1 MLHPRASECAGFF
14 DDASFI
20 KKTPEIGQLIH
31 NAWCVVQACA
41 KMTTTLRSV
50 RHAACVALV
59 LGLVTC
65 SAETPADAAD
75 RLSKDGESV
84 TQQSGVDPD
93 ISAELVLKDLML
105 WMRDNH
111 GLAPL
116 LHPENSEWLER
127 FAPRGPSGE
136 RTVALSFALRSALS
150 REIEKAAMLQEGF
163 GASSPGKTAEA
174 RPEESSCVAERED
187 TTREME
193 DLRRA
198 LSSARAEADERQ
210 RALEEELREKKRAH
224 DEVRALYEAS
234 LLAARDVEER
244 SAADPMQD
252 VDAESG
258 SEINPVAAVLEEDG
272 DAVDPEP
279 PVEEADAVEP
289 ESMVETTDGFD
300 PEPMVETTDGFDP
313 GPKVETTDAVDP
325 EPMVET
331 IDAVDPEPMVEK
343 TDGFEPEPMV
353 ETIDAVEPEPMVET
367 IDAVD
372 PEPPADASDAVE
384 PDDPTPY
391 FSPPDEPTPGTDV
404 GTDENTWRR
413 IVGGVHAVATKTVAA
428 VYPVFEWLAR
438 LIMRSSLGV
447 KLSQALDAAASK
459 LEMTASAVDAYL
471 GTSLAYPSAR
481 FRTAVEGSLAVF
493 TLAALL
499 TARWIARA
507 WYDWTFKQRVTPKDA
522 SRRTRLEGTDA
533 PRGGTEVERSD
544 GGGPVA
550 GARGYHSSA
559 TLRHRPHPT
568 PTAVPTPHG
577 PTPTAVPMHRVP
589 TRHVP
594 TPQAPTQWRA
604 MPTENAPPPRAAFP
618 PGPASDA
625 RFRASGP
632 PPVQMRRGPPP
643 RVNPVFTPHG

>member
-1 MLHPRASECAGFF
+1 
-14 DDASFI
+14 
-20 KKTPEIGQLIH
+20 
-31 NAWCVVQACA
+31 
-41 KMTTTLRSV
+41 MTTTLRSV
-50 RHAACVALV
+50 RHAACVVLV

-84 TQQSGVDPD
+84 TPQSGVGPD

-116 LHPENSEWLER
+116 LHPENSEWLEH

-234 LLAARDVEER
+234 LLAARDAQER
-244 SAADPMQD
+244 SAADPVQD

-258 SEINPVAAVLEEDG
+258 SEINPVAAMLEEDG
-272 DAVDPEP
+272 DAVDFEPPVAEADAVDFEPPVAEADAVGFEPPVAEADAVDFEP
-279 PVEEADAVEP
+279 PVEEADAVGFEP
-289 ESMVETTDGFD
+289 PVEEADAVD
-300 PEPMVETTDGFDP
+300 PEPMVETTDGF
-313 GPKVETTDAVDP
+313 
-325 EPMVET
+325 
-331 IDAVDPEPMVEK
+331 
-343 TDGFEPEPMV
+343 EPESMA
-353 ETIDAVEPEPMVET
+353 ETF
-367 IDAVD
+367 DAVD

-384 PDDPTPY
+384 PDDPTTH

-404 GTDENTWRR
+404 GTDESTLRR

-438 LIMRSSLGV
+438 WIMRSSLGV
-447 KLSQALDAAASK
+447 KLSQALDAAAAK

-471 GTSLAYPSAR
+471 GTSLAYPGAR

-499 TARWIARA
+499 TTRWIARA

-568 PTAVPTPHG
+568 PTAVTTPHG

-589 TRHVP
+589 THRVP

-618 PGPASDA
+618 PGPASDT

-643 RVNPVFTPHG
+643 RVNPVFTPHAS

>member
-1 MLHPRASECAGFF
+1 
-14 DDASFI
+14 
-20 KKTPEIGQLIH
+20 
-31 NAWCVVQACA
+31 
-41 KMTTTLRSV
+41 MTTTLRSV

-111 GLAPL
+111 DLAPL

-234 LLAARDVEER
+234 LLAARDAEER

-300 PEPMVETTDGFDP
+300 PEPMVETTD
-313 GPKVETTDAVDP
+313 AVD
-325 EPMVET
+325 
-331 IDAVDPEPMVEK
+331 
-343 TDGFEPEPMV
+343 
-353 ETIDAVEPEPMVET
+353 PEPMVET

-438 LIMRSSLGV
+438 LMMRSSLGV

>member
-234 LLAARDVEER
+234 LLAARDAEER

-300 PEPMVETTDGFDP
+300 PEPMVETTD
-313 GPKVETTDAVDP
+313 AVD
-325 EPMVET
+325 
-331 IDAVDPEPMVEK
+331 
-343 TDGFEPEPMV
+343 PEPMV

-438 LIMRSSLGV
+438 LMMRSSLGV

>member
-1 MLHPRASECAGFF
+1 
-14 DDASFI
+14 
-20 KKTPEIGQLIH
+20 
-31 NAWCVVQACA
+31 
-41 KMTTTLRSV
+41 MTTTLRSV

-111 GLAPL
+111 DLAPL

-313 GPKVETTDAVDP
+313 GPMVETTDAVD
-325 EPMVET
+325 
-331 IDAVDPEPMVEK
+331 
-343 TDGFEPEPMV
+343 
-353 ETIDAVEPEPMVET
+353 PEPMVET

>member
-1 MLHPRASECAGFF
+1 
-14 DDASFI
+14 
-20 KKTPEIGQLIH
+20 
-31 NAWCVVQACA
+31 
-41 KMTTTLRSV
+41 MTTTLRSV

-111 GLAPL
+111 DLAPL

-300 PEPMVETTDGFDP
+300 PGPM
-313 GPKVETTDAVDP
+313 VETTDAVD
-325 EPMVET
+325 
-331 IDAVDPEPMVEK
+331 
-343 TDGFEPEPMV
+343 PEPMV

-438 LIMRSSLGV
+438 LMMRSSLGV
-447 KLSQALDAAASK
+447 KLSRALDAAASK

-499 TARWIARA
+499 TTRWIARA

>member
-1 MLHPRASECAGFF
+1 
-14 DDASFI
+14 
-20 KKTPEIGQLIH
+20 
-31 NAWCVVQACA
+31 
-41 KMTTTLRSV
+41 MTTTLRSV
-50 RHAACVALV
+50 RHAACVVLV

-84 TQQSGVDPD
+84 TPQSGVGPD

-116 LHPENSEWLER
+116 LHPENSEWLEH

-198 LSSARAEADERQ
+198 LSSARAEANERQ

-234 LLAARDVEER
+234 LLAARDAQER
-244 SAADPMQD
+244 SAADPVQD

-258 SEINPVAAVLEEDG
+258 SEINPIAATLEEDG

-279 PVEEADAVEP
+279 PVEEADAVGFEP
-289 ESMVETTDGFD
+289 PVAEADAVD
-300 PEPMVETTDGFDP
+300 PEPMVETTDGF
-313 GPKVETTDAVDP
+313 
-325 EPMVET
+325 
-331 IDAVDPEPMVEK
+331 
-343 TDGFEPEPMV
+343 EPESMA
-353 ETIDAVEPEPMVET
+353 ETF
-367 IDAVD
+367 DAVD
-372 PEPPADASDAVE
+372 PEPPADASHAVE
-384 PDDPTPY
+384 PDDPTTH

-404 GTDENTWRR
+404 GTDESTLRR

-438 LIMRSSLGV
+438 WIMRSSLGV
-447 KLSQALDAAASK
+447 KLSQALDAAAAK

-471 GTSLAYPSAR
+471 GTSLAYPGAR

-499 TARWIARA
+499 TTRWIARA

-589 TRHVP
+589 THHVP

>member
-1 MLHPRASECAGFF
+1 
-14 DDASFI
+14 
-20 KKTPEIGQLIH
+20 
-31 NAWCVVQACA
+31 
-41 KMTTTLRSV
+41 MTTTLRSV

-84 TQQSGVDPD
+84 TPQSGVGPD

-116 LHPENSEWLER
+116 LHPENSEWLEH

-234 LLAARDVEER
+234 LLAARDAQER
-244 SAADPMQD
+244 SAADPVQD

-258 SEINPVAAVLEEDG
+258 SEINPVAAMLEEDG
-272 DAVDPEP
+272 DAVDFEPPVAEADAVDFEPPVAEADAVDFEP
-279 PVEEADAVEP
+279 PVEEADAV
-289 ESMVETTDGFD
+289 D
-300 PEPMVETTDGFDP
+300 PEPMVETTDGF
-313 GPKVETTDAVDP
+313 
-325 EPMVET
+325 
-331 IDAVDPEPMVEK
+331 
-343 TDGFEPEPMV
+343 EPESMA
-353 ETIDAVEPEPMVET
+353 ETF
-367 IDAVD
+367 DAVD

-384 PDDPTPY
+384 PDDPTTH

-438 LIMRSSLGV
+438 WIMRSSLGV
-447 KLSQALDAAASK
+447 KLSQALDAAAAK

-471 GTSLAYPSAR
+471 GTSLAYPGAR

-568 PTAVPTPHG
+568 PTAVTTPHG

-589 TRHVP
+589 THHVP

-618 PGPASDA
+618 PGPASDS

-643 RVNPVFTPHG
+643 RVNPVFTPHAS

>member
-1 MLHPRASECAGFF
+1 
-14 DDASFI
+14 
-20 KKTPEIGQLIH
+20 
-31 NAWCVVQACA
+31 
-41 KMTTTLRSV
+41 MTTTLRSV
-50 RHAACVALV
+50 RHAACVVLV

-84 TQQSGVDPD
+84 TPQSGVGPD

-116 LHPENSEWLER
+116 LHPENSEWLEH

-234 LLAARDVEER
+234 LLAARDAQER
-244 SAADPMQD
+244 SAADPVQD

-258 SEINPVAAVLEEDG
+258 SEINPVAAMLEEDG
-272 DAVDPEP
+272 DAVDFEPPVAEADAVDFEPPVAEADAVDFEPPVAEADAVDFEP
-279 PVEEADAVEP
+279 PVEEADAVDFEP
-289 ESMVETTDGFD
+289 PVEEADAVDFEPPVEEADAVD
-300 PEPMVETTDGFDP
+300 PEPMVETTDGF
-313 GPKVETTDAVDP
+313 
-325 EPMVET
+325 
-331 IDAVDPEPMVEK
+331 
-343 TDGFEPEPMV
+343 EPESMA
-353 ETIDAVEPEPMVET
+353 ETF
-367 IDAVD
+367 DAVD

-384 PDDPTPY
+384 PDDPTTH

-404 GTDENTWRR
+404 GTDESTLRR

-438 LIMRSSLGV
+438 WIMRSSLGV
-447 KLSQALDAAASK
+447 KLSQALDAAAAK

-471 GTSLAYPSAR
+471 GTSLAYPGAR

-499 TARWIARA
+499 TTRWIARA
-507 WYDWTFKQRVTPKDA
+507 WYDWTFKQRVAPKDA

-568 PTAVPTPHG
+568 PTAVTTPHG

-589 TRHVP
+589 THHVP

-618 PGPASDA
+618 PGPASDT

-643 RVNPVFTPHG
+643 RVNPVFTPHAS

>member
-1 MLHPRASECAGFF
+1 
-14 DDASFI
+14 
-20 KKTPEIGQLIH
+20 
-31 NAWCVVQACA
+31 
-41 KMTTTLRSV
+41 
-50 RHAACVALV
+50 
-59 LGLVTC
+59 
-65 SAETPADAAD
+65 
-75 RLSKDGESV
+75 
-84 TQQSGVDPD
+84 
-93 ISAELVLKDLML
+93 
-105 WMRDNH
+105 
-111 GLAPL
+111 
-116 LHPENSEWLER
+116 
-127 FAPRGPSGE
+127 
-136 RTVALSFALRSALS
+136 
-150 REIEKAAMLQEGF
+150 
-163 GASSPGKTAEA
+163 
-174 RPEESSCVAERED
+174 
-187 TTREME
+187 
-193 DLRRA
+193 
-198 LSSARAEADERQ
+198 
-210 RALEEELREKKRAH
+210 
-224 DEVRALYEAS
+224 
-234 LLAARDVEER
+234 
-244 SAADPMQD
+244 
-252 VDAESG
+252 
-258 SEINPVAAVLEEDG
+258 
-272 DAVDPEP
+272 
-279 PVEEADAVEP
+279 
-289 ESMVETTDGFD
+289 
-300 PEPMVETTDGFDP
+300 
-313 GPKVETTDAVDP
+313 
-325 EPMVET
+325 
-331 IDAVDPEPMVEK
+331 
-343 TDGFEPEPMV
+343 MV

-391 FSPPDEPTPGTDV
+391 FSPPDEPTPETDV

-604 MPTENAPPPRAAFP
+604 MPTENAPPPRVAFP

>member
-1 MLHPRASECAGFF
+1 
-14 DDASFI
+14 
-20 KKTPEIGQLIH
+20 
-31 NAWCVVQACA
+31 
-41 KMTTTLRSV
+41 MTTTLRSV
-50 RHAACVALV
+50 RHAACVVLV

-84 TQQSGVDPD
+84 TPQSGVGPD

-116 LHPENSEWLER
+116 LHPENSEWLEH

-234 LLAARDVEER
+234 LLAARDAQER
-244 SAADPMQD
+244 SAADPVQD

-258 SEINPVAAVLEEDG
+258 SEINPVAAMLEEDG
-272 DAVDPEP
+272 DAVDFEPPVAEADAVDFEP
-279 PVEEADAVEP
+279 PVEEADAV
-289 ESMVETTDGFD
+289 D
-300 PEPMVETTDGFDP
+300 PEPMVETTDGF
-313 GPKVETTDAVDP
+313 
-325 EPMVET
+325 
-331 IDAVDPEPMVEK
+331 
-343 TDGFEPEPMV
+343 EPESMA
-353 ETIDAVEPEPMVET
+353 ETF
-367 IDAVD
+367 DAVD

-384 PDDPTPY
+384 PDDPTTH

-404 GTDENTWRR
+404 GTDESTLRR

-438 LIMRSSLGV
+438 WIMRSSLGV
-447 KLSQALDAAASK
+447 KLSQALDAAAAK

-471 GTSLAYPSAR
+471 GTSLAYPGAR

-499 TARWIARA
+499 TTRWIARA

-544 GGGPVA
+544 SGGPVA

-568 PTAVPTPHG
+568 PTAVTTPHG

-589 TRHVP
+589 THRVP

-618 PGPASDA
+618 PGPASDT

-643 RVNPVFTPHG
+643 RVNPVFTPHAS

>member
-1 MLHPRASECAGFF
+1 
-14 DDASFI
+14 
-20 KKTPEIGQLIH
+20 
-31 NAWCVVQACA
+31 
-41 KMTTTLRSV
+41 MTTTLRSV
-50 RHAACVALV
+50 RHAACVVLV

-111 GLAPL
+111 DLAPL

-234 LLAARDVEER
+234 LLAARDAEER
-244 SAADPMQD
+244 SAADPVQD

-258 SEINPVAAVLEEDG
+258 SEINPVAEVLEEDG

-279 PVEEADAVEP
+279 PVAEAGAV
-289 ESMVETTDGFD
+289 D
-300 PEPMVETTDGFDP
+300 PEPMVETTDGF
-313 GPKVETTDAVDP
+313 
-325 EPMVET
+325 
-331 IDAVDPEPMVEK
+331 
-343 TDGFEPEPMV
+343 EPESM
-353 ETIDAVEPEPMVET
+353 AET

-384 PDDPTPY
+384 PDDPTPH

-404 GTDENTWRR
+404 GTDESTLRR
-413 IVGGVHAVATKTVAA
+413 IVGGVHAVAMKTVAA
-428 VYPVFEWLAR
+428 VYSVFEWLAHW
-438 LIMRSSLGV
+438 IMRSSLGMR
-447 KLSQALDAAASK
+447 LSQALDAAASK

-643 RVNPVFTPHG
+643 RVKPVFTPHAS

>member
-1 MLHPRASECAGFF
+1 
-14 DDASFI
+14 
-20 KKTPEIGQLIH
+20 
-31 NAWCVVQACA
+31 
-41 KMTTTLRSV
+41 MTTTLRSV

-234 LLAARDVEER
+234 LLAARDAEER

-300 PEPMVETTDGFDP
+300 PEPMVETTD
-313 GPKVETTDAVDP
+313 AVD
-325 EPMVET
+325 
-331 IDAVDPEPMVEK
+331 
-343 TDGFEPEPMV
+343 PEPMV

>member
-1 MLHPRASECAGFF
+1 
-14 DDASFI
+14 
-20 KKTPEIGQLIH
+20 
-31 NAWCVVQACA
+31 
-41 KMTTTLRSV
+41 MTTTLRSV
-50 RHAACVALV
+50 RHAACVVLV

-84 TQQSGVDPD
+84 TPQSGVGPD

-116 LHPENSEWLER
+116 LHPENSEWLEH

-234 LLAARDVEER
+234 LLAARDAQER
-244 SAADPMQD
+244 SAADPVQD

-258 SEINPVAAVLEEDG
+258 SEINPVAAMLEEDG
-272 DAVDPEP
+272 DAVDFEPPVAEADAVDFEP
-279 PVEEADAVEP
+279 PVEEADAVGFEP
-289 ESMVETTDGFD
+289 PVEEADAVD
-300 PEPMVETTDGFDP
+300 PEPMVETTDGF
-313 GPKVETTDAVDP
+313 
-325 EPMVET
+325 
-331 IDAVDPEPMVEK
+331 
-343 TDGFEPEPMV
+343 EPESMA
-353 ETIDAVEPEPMVET
+353 ETF
-367 IDAVD
+367 DAVD

-384 PDDPTPY
+384 PDDPTTH

-404 GTDENTWRR
+404 GTDESTLRR

-438 LIMRSSLGV
+438 WIMRSSLGV
-447 KLSQALDAAASK
+447 KLSQALDAAAAK

-471 GTSLAYPSAR
+471 GTSLAYPGAR

-499 TARWIARA
+499 TTRWIARA

-544 GGGPVA
+544 SGGPVA

-568 PTAVPTPHG
+568 PTAVTTPHG

-589 TRHVP
+589 THRVP

-618 PGPASDA
+618 PGPASDT

-643 RVNPVFTPHG
+643 RVNPVFTPHAS

>member
-1 MLHPRASECAGFF
+1 
-14 DDASFI
+14 
-20 KKTPEIGQLIH
+20 
-31 NAWCVVQACA
+31 
-41 KMTTTLRSV
+41 MTTTLRSV
-50 RHAACVALV
+50 RHAACVVLV

-84 TQQSGVDPD
+84 TPQSGVGPD

-174 RPEESSCVAERED
+174 RPEESNCVAERED
-187 TTREME
+187 TSREME

-234 LLAARDVEER
+234 LLAARDAQER
-244 SAADPMQD
+244 SAADPVQD

-258 SEINPVAAVLEEDG
+258 SEINPVAEVLEEDG

-279 PVEEADAVEP
+279 PVAEAGAV
-289 ESMVETTDGFD
+289 D
-300 PEPMVETTDGFDP
+300 PEPMVETTDGF
-313 GPKVETTDAVDP
+313 
-325 EPMVET
+325 
-331 IDAVDPEPMVEK
+331 
-343 TDGFEPEPMV
+343 EPESM
-353 ETIDAVEPEPMVET
+353 AET

-384 PDDPTPY
+384 PDDPTPH

-404 GTDENTWRR
+404 GTDESTLRR

-438 LIMRSSLGV
+438 WIMRSSLGV
-447 KLSQALDAAASK
+447 KLSQALDAAAAK

-471 GTSLAYPSAR
+471 GTSLAYPGAR

-499 TARWIARA
+499 TTRWIARA

-577 PTPTAVPMHRVP
+577 PMPTAVPMHRVP
-589 TRHVP
+589 THHVP

-643 RVNPVFTPHG
+643 RVNPVFTPHAS

>member
-1 MLHPRASECAGFF
+1 MVL
-14 DDASFI
+14 
-20 KKTPEIGQLIH
+20 
-31 NAWCVVQACA
+31 VQACA

-50 RHAACVALV
+50 RHAACVVLV

-84 TQQSGVDPD
+84 TPQSGVGPD

-111 GLAPL
+111 GLTPL

-174 RPEESSCVAERED
+174 RPEESNCVAERED
-187 TTREME
+187 TSREME

-234 LLAARDVEER
+234 LLAARDAQER
-244 SAADPMQD
+244 SAADPVQD

-258 SEINPVAAVLEEDG
+258 SEINPVAEVLEEDG

-279 PVEEADAVEP
+279 PVEEADAV
-289 ESMVETTDGFD
+289 D
-300 PEPMVETTDGFDP
+300 PEPMVETTDGF
-313 GPKVETTDAVDP
+313 
-325 EPMVET
+325 
-331 IDAVDPEPMVEK
+331 
-343 TDGFEPEPMV
+343 EPESMA
-353 ETIDAVEPEPMVET
+353 ETF
-367 IDAVD
+367 DAVD

-384 PDDPTPY
+384 PDDPTTH

-404 GTDENTWRR
+404 GTDESTLRR
-413 IVGGVHAVATKTVAA
+413 IVGGVHAVAMKTVAA
-428 VYPVFEWLAR
+428 VYSVFEWLAHW
-438 LIMRSSLGV
+438 IMRSSLGMR
-447 KLSQALDAAASK
+447 LSQALDAAASK

-471 GTSLAYPSAR
+471 GTSLASPGAR

-499 TARWIARA
+499 TTRWIARA

-568 PTAVPTPHG
+568 PTAVTTPHG

-589 TRHVP
+589 THHVP

-643 RVNPVFTPHG
+643 RVNPVFTPHAS

>member
-1 MLHPRASECAGFF
+1 
-14 DDASFI
+14 
-20 KKTPEIGQLIH
+20 
-31 NAWCVVQACA
+31 
-41 KMTTTLRSV
+41 MTTTLRSV
-50 RHAACVALV
+50 RHAACVVLV

-84 TQQSGVDPD
+84 TPQSGVGPD

-116 LHPENSEWLER
+116 LHPENSEWLEH

-234 LLAARDVEER
+234 LLAARDAQER
-244 SAADPMQD
+244 SAADPVQD

-258 SEINPVAAVLEEDG
+258 SEINPVAAMLEEDG
-272 DAVDPEP
+272 DAVDFEPPVAEADAVDFEPPVAEADAVDFEPPVAEADAVDFEP
-279 PVEEADAVEP
+279 PVEEADAVDFEP
-289 ESMVETTDGFD
+289 PVEEADAVDFEPPVEEADAVD
-300 PEPMVETTDGFDP
+300 PEPMVETTDGF
-313 GPKVETTDAVDP
+313 
-325 EPMVET
+325 
-331 IDAVDPEPMVEK
+331 
-343 TDGFEPEPMV
+343 EPESMA
-353 ETIDAVEPEPMVET
+353 ETF
-367 IDAVD
+367 DAVD

-384 PDDPTPY
+384 PDDPTTH

-404 GTDENTWRR
+404 GTDESTLRR

-438 LIMRSSLGV
+438 WIMRSSLGV
-447 KLSQALDAAASK
+447 KLSQALDAAAAK

-471 GTSLAYPSAR
+471 GTSLAYPGAR

-499 TARWIARA
+499 TTRWIARA

-568 PTAVPTPHG
+568 PTAVTTPHG

-589 TRHVP
+589 THRVP

-618 PGPASDA
+618 PGPASDT

-643 RVNPVFTPHG
+643 RVNPVFTPHAS

>member
-1 MLHPRASECAGFF
+1 
-14 DDASFI
+14 
-20 KKTPEIGQLIH
+20 
-31 NAWCVVQACA
+31 
-41 KMTTTLRSV
+41 MTTTLRSV

-111 GLAPL
+111 DLAPL

-234 LLAARDVEER
+234 LLAARDAEER

-300 PEPMVETTDGFDP
+300 PEPMVETTD
-313 GPKVETTDAVDP
+313 AVD
-325 EPMVET
+325 
-331 IDAVDPEPMVEK
+331 
-343 TDGFEPEPMV
+343 PEPMV

-447 KLSQALDAAASK
+447 KLSRALDAAASK

>member
-1 MLHPRASECAGFF
+1 MA
-14 DDASFI
+14 
-20 KKTPEIGQLIH
+20 
-31 NAWCVVQACA
+31 
-41 KMTTTLRSV
+41 TLSIPSR
-50 RHAACVALV
+50 
-59 LGLVTC
+59 
-65 SAETPADAAD
+65 
-75 RLSKDGESV
+75 RLK
-84 TQQSGVDPD
+84 
-93 ISAELVLKDLML
+93 
-105 WMRDNH
+105 R
-111 GLAPL
+111 
-116 LHPENSEWLER
+116 
-127 FAPRGPSGE
+127 
-136 RTVALSFALRSALS
+136 RTL
-150 REIEKAAMLQEGF
+150 
-163 GASSPGKTAEA
+163 SSPS
-174 RPEESSCVAERED
+174 RWS
-187 TTREME
+187 
-193 DLRRA
+193 
-198 LSSARAEADERQ
+198 
-210 RALEEELREKKRAH
+210 KR
-224 DEVRALYEAS
+224 
-234 LLAARDVEER
+234 
-244 SAADPMQD
+244 
-252 VDAESG
+252 
-258 SEINPVAAVLEEDG
+258 
-272 DAVDPEP
+272 
-279 PVEEADAVEP
+279 
-289 ESMVETTDGFD
+289 TDGFD

-313 GPKVETTDAVDP
+313 GPMVETTDAVDPEPMIETIDAVDP

-331 IDAVDPEPMVEK
+331 IDAVEPEPMVEK

-391 FSPPDEPTPGTDV
+391 FSPPDEPTPETDV

-499 TARWIARA
+499 TARWIARVVRLDVQA
-507 WYDWTFKQRVTPKDA
+507 AGHAEGREPKDA
-522 SRRTRLEGTDA
+522 ARGTDA

-604 MPTENAPPPRAAFP
+604 MPTENAPPPRVAFP

-632 PPVQMRRGPPP
+632 PPVQMRRGPPAREP
-643 RVNPVFTPHG
+643 RVYASRLMNEGASLKSARKQ

>member
-1 MLHPRASECAGFF
+1 
-14 DDASFI
+14 
-20 KKTPEIGQLIH
+20 
-31 NAWCVVQACA
+31 
-41 KMTTTLRSV
+41 MTTTLRSV

-84 TQQSGVDPD
+84 TPQSGVGPD

-116 LHPENSEWLER
+116 LHPENSEWLEH

-234 LLAARDVEER
+234 LLAARDAEER

-279 PVEEADAVEP
+279 PVAEADAVDFEPPVEEADAVGFEP
-289 ESMVETTDGFD
+289 PVAEADAVD
-300 PEPMVETTDGFDP
+300 PEPMVETTDGF
-313 GPKVETTDAVDP
+313 
-325 EPMVET
+325 
-331 IDAVDPEPMVEK
+331 
-343 TDGFEPEPMV
+343 EPESMA
-353 ETIDAVEPEPMVET
+353 ETF
-367 IDAVD
+367 DAVD

-384 PDDPTPY
+384 PDDPTTH

-404 GTDENTWRR
+404 GTDESTLRR

-438 LIMRSSLGV
+438 WIMRSSLGV
-447 KLSQALDAAASK
+447 KLSQALDAVASK

-471 GTSLAYPSAR
+471 GTSLAYPGAR

-499 TARWIARA
+499 TTRWIARA

-568 PTAVPTPHG
+568 PTAVTTPHG

-589 TRHVP
+589 THHVP

-618 PGPASDA
+618 PGPASDS

-643 RVNPVFTPHG
+643 RVNPVFTPHAS

>member
-234 LLAARDVEER
+234 LLAARDAEER

-300 PEPMVETTDGFDP
+300 PG
-313 GPKVETTDAVDP
+313 
-325 EPMVET
+325 PMVET
-331 IDAVDPEPMVEK
+331 IDAVEPEPMVEK

-438 LIMRSSLGV
+438 LMMRSSLGV
-447 KLSQALDAAASK
+447 KLSQALDAVASK

>member
-1 MLHPRASECAGFF
+1 
-14 DDASFI
+14 
-20 KKTPEIGQLIH
+20 
-31 NAWCVVQACA
+31 
-41 KMTTTLRSV
+41 MTTTLRSV

-116 LHPENSEWLER
+116 LHPENSEWLEH

-234 LLAARDVEER
+234 LLAARDAQER
-244 SAADPMQD
+244 SAADPVQD

-258 SEINPVAAVLEEDG
+258 SEINPVAAMLEEDG
-272 DAVDPEP
+272 DAVDFEPPVAEADAVDFEP
-279 PVEEADAVEP
+279 PVEEADAVGFEP
-289 ESMVETTDGFD
+289 PVAEADAVD
-300 PEPMVETTDGFDP
+300 PEPMVETTDGF
-313 GPKVETTDAVDP
+313 
-325 EPMVET
+325 
-331 IDAVDPEPMVEK
+331 
-343 TDGFEPEPMV
+343 EPESMA
-353 ETIDAVEPEPMVET
+353 ETF
-367 IDAVD
+367 DAVD

-384 PDDPTPY
+384 PDDPTTH

-404 GTDENTWRR
+404 GTDESTLRR

-438 LIMRSSLGV
+438 WIMRSSLGV
-447 KLSQALDAAASK
+447 KLSQALDAAAAK

-550 GARGYHSSA
+550 GARGYRSSA

-568 PTAVPTPHG
+568 PTAVTTPHG

-589 TRHVP
+589 THHVP

-618 PGPASDA
+618 PGPASDS

-643 RVNPVFTPHG
+643 RVNPVFTPHAS

>member
-1 MLHPRASECAGFF
+1 
-14 DDASFI
+14 
-20 KKTPEIGQLIH
+20 
-31 NAWCVVQACA
+31 
-41 KMTTTLRSV
+41 MTTTLRSV
-50 RHAACVALV
+50 RHAACVVLV

-84 TQQSGVDPD
+84 TPQSGVDPD

-111 GLAPL
+111 GLTPL
-116 LHPENSEWLER
+116 LHPENSEWLEH

-234 LLAARDVEER
+234 LLAARDAEER
-244 SAADPMQD
+244 SAADPVQD

-258 SEINPVAAVLEEDG
+258 SEINPVAEVLEEDG

-279 PVEEADAVEP
+279 PVAEAGAV
-289 ESMVETTDGFD
+289 D
-300 PEPMVETTDGFDP
+300 PEPMVETTDGF
-313 GPKVETTDAVDP
+313 
-325 EPMVET
+325 
-331 IDAVDPEPMVEK
+331 
-343 TDGFEPEPMV
+343 EPESM
-353 ETIDAVEPEPMVET
+353 AET

-384 PDDPTPY
+384 PDDPTPH

-404 GTDENTWRR
+404 GTDESTLRR
-413 IVGGVHAVATKTVAA
+413 IVGGVHAVAMKTVAA
-428 VYPVFEWLAR
+428 VYSVFEWLAHW
-438 LIMRSSLGV
+438 IMRSSLGMR
-447 KLSQALDAAASK
+447 LSQALDAAASK

-471 GTSLAYPSAR
+471 GTSLAYPGAR

-499 TARWIARA
+499 TTRWIARA

-568 PTAVPTPHG
+568 PTAVTTPHG

-589 TRHVP
+589 ATHHVP

-643 RVNPVFTPHG
+643 RVNPVFTPHAS